1 MVFSYIKLSVFER
14 SERSTWILIQTIRL
28 LRVLWFVKIS
38 IKCGRLVALGVRQ
51 QLSPWVARLTHNV
64 EVVGS
69 IKGTRFFF
77 RILQLLHAIHKQY
90 SVAFWCSYAIKMC
103 YIGWNSVCG
112 GSDYISS
119 LLRDVITAR
128 SLGNCWTIL
137 SIARRI
143 RIVNKLDTRM
153 RSRHTQH
160 GGFFLKNVI
169 GSTFFIIFVLS
180 LISST
185 K

>member
-1 MVFSYIKLSVFER
+1 MGDNLE
-14 SERSTWILIQTIRL
+14 
-28 LRVLWFVKIS
+28 
-38 IKCGRLVALGVRQ
+38 
-51 QLSPWVARLTHNV
+51 
-64 EVVGS
+64 
-69 IKGTRFFF
+69 
-77 RILQLLHAIHKQY
+77 QY
-90 SVAFWCSYAIKMC
+90 FHYN
-103 YIGWNSVCG
+103 G
-112 GSDYISS
+112 D
-119 LLRDVITAR
+119 
-128 SLGNCWTIL
+128 NCWTIL